1 MGGVAVKYAALIVLV
16 AVSVGCI
23 TPAQIEQAGKVLDGL
38 GNVAPAVTNAVG
50 PIVGPVVVK
59 PVEPGGNVAI
69 VTDPAVK
76 YIGGDKRDKGGGEI
90 HKIWGRTNLRIYNDG
105 GSLRKAG
112 IPVANTWF
120 YIDPAVIPEGSF
132 TYRTEGIDAIL
143 TGKDFT
149 SKRTGNR
156 YRFEG
161 FHIGKEGMPLRRFST
176 FRVPIAELGSEAT
189 IWNWSTVA
197 K

>member
-1 MGGVAVKYAALIVLV
+1 MSTWSKLWTKIKAAVADWLGKKVNAPSVPDIIKPPAENPD
-16 AVSVGCI
+16 AV
-23 TPAQIEQAGKVLDGL
+23 
-38 GNVAPAVTNAVG
+38 
-50 PIVGPVVVK
+50 
-59 PVEPGGNVAI
+59 GNVAI
-69 VTDPAVK
+69 VTDPAVR
-76 YIGGDKRDKGGGEI
+76 YIGGDKADKGGGEI
-90 HKIWGRTNLRIYNDG
+90 HKIWGRTNLRLYNDG

-132 TYRTEGIDAIL
+132 TYRTEGNDAIL
-143 TGKDFT
+143 VGKDFV
-149 SKRTGNR
+149 SKRTGKL

-161 FHIGKEGMPLRRFST
+161 FHIGKEEMPLRRFST

>member
-1 MGGVAVKYAALIVLV
+1 MTEPIRPSDDVLDRVAATIASRRGADPASSYVAALF
-16 AVSVGCI
+16 A
-23 TPAQIEQAGKVLDGL
+23 K
-38 GNVAPAVTNAVG
+38 GN
-50 PIVGPVVVK
+50 
-59 PVEPGGNVAI
+59 
-69 VTDPAVK
+69 
-76 YIGGDKRDKGGGEI
+76 
-90 HKIWGRTNLRIYNDG
+90 
-105 GSLRKAG
+105 
-112 IPVANTWF
+112 
-120 YIDPAVIPEGSF
+120 
-132 TYRTEGIDAIL
+132 DAIL

-161 FHIGKEGMPLRRFST
+161 FHIGKEEMPLRRFST